1 LNSFCNKYKSSTLSI
16 RNSFHKPKYNND
28 NFNSVKDSKNFN
40 FPIIFDNK
48 TLNKNEKIFE
58 NEKIQNEKVIE
69 NDEKEK
75 KINVEK
81 KIEKIEIRKTYT
93 SKDLDSLI
101 YNKRRNLPF
110 NLTNNELDEEDI
122 QTDFIKK
129 NNINEIIK
137 IFVCDKIEKVIAQQD
152 IDILRKERDIFL
164 LNKYK
169 HSENEESIEIDDE
182 DTTSTCDENILNV
195 FKLKIIDLLSNGF
208 IKDDCLTEIQNLF
221 KFKYSEVLKKYK
233 LDFIHP
239 NNTTLFQTTKFNNK
253 KKELIKNEYYL
264 GILNYLN
271 FHWIQLFFCKK
282 EKIILVFDNAHD
294 LEYQQTSYEKLIMML
309 SLSINFDLKKIIY
322 MKFENQNGCECGIY
336 AINLVST
343 LLNFMKDNEN
353 LNVFINDPYLIKY
366 YNREKLY
373 VELIKNFK
381 V

>member
-1 LNSFCNKYKSSTLSI
+1 LLQLLFLLNKNELAIPIQFSI
-16 RNSFHKPKYNND
+16 FYTQNSGIIHKPKYNND

-40 FPIIFDNK
+40 FPIIIFDNK

-271 FHWIQLFFCKK
+271 FHWIQLFF
-282 EKIILVFDNAHD
+282 L
-294 LEYQQTSYEKLIMML
+294 
-309 SLSINFDLKKIIY
+309 
-322 MKFENQNGCECGIY
+322 
-336 AINLVST
+336 
-343 LLNFMKDNEN
+343 
-353 LNVFINDPYLIKY
+353 
-366 YNREKLY
+366 
-373 VELIKNFK
+373 
-381 V
+381 